1 MGIAQNI
8 KLQRTKKRLD
18 NIALLVGE
26 LADVKVKFANI
37 PTACTDGKTI
47 QIRVG
52 DFADDHYV
60 NMAIGLAFHE
70 GGHVKHTDFPAAKNL
85 NPKWFKIYNGLE
97 DVRMEGLVQ
106 KDFKGAK
113 KYLHYVN
120 KDLFCSTSDVRE
132 YTSPFSLV
140 HDYILY
146 RGFSQFTGNIF
157 MQPKMLKMREQLFTL
172 LGDQGAIEAESI
184 IDEVEHCKSTQD
196 SVNLTLKLRDFLQQ
210 FEPETQESQPPQYTS
225 DDTDSDADS
234 SDDADDDSSAG
245 GSDSDADSSDDAD
258 DDSSAGGSDSDADSS
273 DDADDDSS
281 AGGSDSDA
289 DSSDDADDDSSAGGS
304 DSDADS
310 SDDADDDSSA
320 GGSDSDADS
329 SDDAGDDSSAGGS
342 DSDAD
347 SSDDAGDDSSA
358 GGSDLEA
365 DSSDAAD
372 SAQPTITQFENNPFN
387 DDQVD
392 DSECMEDLHEVVRQI
407 VNQLADEFQVEN
419 PQEILENLEYAEN
432 MVGNIDYPRRGFDN
446 FHELET
452 VKAHTNRLKLIFK
465 RALIDQARVRR
476 NYVRD
481 GGVLDGNRIL
491 DLVTNPDR
499 ACIFRNEKRAK
510 ASSAAV
516 SIIVDASSSMGDTEK
531 GIKPYKV
538 ANQAAFAMANALDQL
553 TNVECEVRHMV
564 SNCSYLTKRFG
575 QRADMNCFAVRPS
588 GFTPTA
594 ELVRGAI
601 ASLNGHRFAKKL
613 VIVVT
618 DGKPDDVGVLRLA
631 VSDAQI
637 AGVGVKGIGI
647 NCPTYGID
655 DGVIIKDVSEL
666 HSELS
671 IAVRNGIFK

>member
-1 MGIAQNI
+1 MNMGIAQNI

-210 FEPETQESQPPQYTS
+210 FEPETQESQPPQNTS
-225 DDTDSDADS
+225 DDT
-234 SDDADDDSSAG
+234 
-245 GSDSDADSSDDAD
+245 
-258 DDSSAGGSDSDADSS
+258 
-273 DDADDDSS
+273 
-281 AGGSDSDA
+281 
-289 DSSDDADDDSSAGGS
+289 

-347 SSDDAGDDSSA
+347 SSDDAGDDSSAGGSDSDTDSSDDVDDDSSAGGSDSDADSSDDVDDDSSA

-491 DLVTNPDR
+491 DLVTNPDK

-618 DGKPDDVGVLRLA
+618 DGKPDDVGALRLA

>member
-210 FEPETQESQPPQYTS
+210 FEPETQESQPPQNTS

-234 SDDADDDSSAG
+234 SDDAD
-245 GSDSDADSSDDAD
+245 
-258 DDSSAGGSDSDADSS
+258 
-273 DDADDDSS
+273 
-281 AGGSDSDA
+281 
-289 DSSDDADDDSSAGGS
+289 
-304 DSDADS
+304 
-310 SDDADDDSSA
+310 
-320 GGSDSDADS
+320 
-329 SDDAGDDSSAGGS
+329 
-342 DSDAD
+342 
-347 SSDDAGDDSSA
+347 DDSSA

-491 DLVTNPDR
+491 DLVTNPDK

-618 DGKPDDVGVLRLA
+618 DGKPDDVGALRLA

>member
-273 DDADDDSS
+273 DDAD
-281 AGGSDSDA
+281 
-289 DSSDDADDDSSAGGS
+289 
-304 DSDADS
+304 
-310 SDDADDDSSA
+310 
-320 GGSDSDADS
+320 
-329 SDDAGDDSSAGGS
+329 DDSSAGGS

>member
-245 GSDSDADSSDDAD
+245 GSD
-258 DDSSAGGSDSDADSS
+258 
-273 DDADDDSS
+273 
-281 AGGSDSDA
+281 
-289 DSSDDADDDSSAGGS
+289 
-304 DSDADS
+304 
-310 SDDADDDSSA
+310 
-320 GGSDSDADS
+320 
-329 SDDAGDDSSAGGS
+329 
-342 DSDAD
+342 
-347 SSDDAGDDSSA
+347 
-358 GGSDLEA
+358 LEA

-491 DLVTNPDR
+491 DLVTNPDK

>member
-245 GSDSDADSSDDAD
+245 GSDSDADSSDD
-258 DDSSAGGSDSDADSS
+258 
-273 DDADDDSS
+273 
-281 AGGSDSDA
+281 
-289 DSSDDADDDSSAGGS
+289 
-304 DSDADS
+304 
-310 SDDADDDSSA
+310 
-320 GGSDSDADS
+320 
-329 SDDAGDDSSAGGS
+329 GD
-342 DSDAD
+342 
-347 SSDDAGDDSSA
+347 DDSSA

-618 DGKPDDVGVLRLA
+618 DGKPDDVGALRLA